1 MNIFISL
8 ILLILFCVT
17 LFICCYTQIEE
28 HDDYY
33 SKWLIPIGLLILFI
47 ISTLD

>member
-8 ILLILFCVT
+8 IFLILFCVT
-17 LFICCYTQIEE
+17 LFICCYTQIEA
-28 HDDYY
+28 HDDYHL
-33 SKWLIPIGLLILFI
+33 KWLMPIGWLILFI